1 MEWTEDAIAI
11 GTRRHGENG
20 VILEVMTRDHGRCLG
35 LVRGGRSRQYRPVL
49 QPGNAISVTWRARLE
64 DHLGQFKVEPLIER
78 AGALMMSR
86 HATYGLQL
94 LSAHLRLLPERD
106 PHPHLYEALAVIL
119 ENLDDRDIGAELIIR
134 FELRLLDELGFGLDL
149 SCCASTGQT
158 DDLAYVSP
166 KSGRAVSKTAGRP
179 YHDRLLA
186 LPRFL
191 HRREHGE
198 PPSTT
203 DLVLGFRLTGY
214 FLSRHV
220 LAPRGLEF
228 PDLRDSYVQC
238 LMGRG
243 ISTNSV
249 EPQA

>member
-49 QPGNAISVTWRARLE
+49 QPGNALTVTWRARLE

-78 AGALMMSR
+78 AGEIMMSR

-119 ENLDDRDIGAELIIR
+119 ENLDDREIGAELIIR
-134 FELRLLDELGFGLDL
+134 FEMRLLDELGFGLDL
-149 SCCASTGQT
+149 RCCASTGQT
-158 DDLAYVSP
+158 DDLVYVSP
-166 KSGRAVSKTAGRP
+166 KSGRAVSQLAGRP
-179 YHDRLLA
+179 YHDRLLG

-198 PPSTT
+198 PPSTS
-203 DLVLGFRLTGY
+203 DLELGFRLTGY

-220 LAPRGLEF
+220 LVPRGLEF
-228 PDLRDSYVQC
+228 PDVRDSYVQC
-238 LMGRG
+238 LLAGG
-243 ISTNSV
+243 DATNCV
-249 EPQA
+249 EPRA